1 MSKKRIV
8 LDVLALVSLI
18 VAVVIYEIAESAWQ
32 QEAVANH
39 WSGLEALSMY
49 DMLLAFAVV
58 FLIVFWR
65 SLICLVCGIAKWPLE
80 RAGHVFFIAVSLL
93 GVEDMVG
100 GPVTKTVWRALPSD
114 VRSYFWILVLALP
127 ILRIIHAA
135 VWFKKHMSENEGPH
149 KAEIL

>member
-1 MSKKRIV
+1 MVSLI
-8 LDVLALVSLI
+8 VSLI

-49 DMLLAFAVV
+49 DMLFAFAVV

-65 SLICLVCGIAKWPLE
+65 SLVCLVCGIAKWPLE

-93 GVEDMVG
+93 GVEDMAG

-127 ILRIIHAA
+127 ILRIIHAV
-135 VWFKKHMSENEGPH
+135 VWFKKHISEKGGEQ
-149 KAEIL
+149 

>member
-65 SLICLVCGIAKWPLE
+65 SLVCLVCA
-80 RAGHVFFIAVSLL
+80 
-93 GVEDMVG
+93 G

-114 VRSYFWILVLALP
+114 VGSYFWILVLALP

>member
-49 DMLLAFAVV
+49 DKMATGAGGTCILHCGQPSGCRGYGRRTGHKNSVAGSSVGRRIVLLDTCFSTSNPADHT
-58 FLIVFWR
+58 R
-65 SLICLVCGIAKWPLE
+65 RGLVQKAY
-80 RAGHVFFIAVSLL
+80 
-93 GVEDMVG
+93 VG
-100 GPVTKTVWRALPSD
+100 K
-114 VRSYFWILVLALP
+114 
-127 ILRIIHAA
+127 
-135 VWFKKHMSENEGPH
+135 
-149 KAEIL
+149 